1 MQKSLRCFV
10 LAALT
15 VGLASTAAAGELTV
29 KMSDGRVTVIAQDV
43 PLRQILAEWAR
54 VGSTQ
59 MVGADKVV
67 GGPISLQL
75 IDVPEKEA
83 LDILLRTAAGY
94 MTAPRPSAVPGAS
107 LYDRVIILATSRPPA
122 GNPAPQPFN
131 ANQNRPAFPP
141 PMPAQPPPDDDDGDP
156 SDQGPNGPNGPP
168 GTQGPPGMHSSQ
180 ACRSR
185 VRGRTCRRTWRRR
198 TRGRSL
204 RRGLDFSRSRSSRT
218 TPTRRLVRMG
228 GRFPARPGVVVVPW
242 ALEALA
248 ERTGSSNSHVS
259 AFRTGSPTRV
269 VLPVVFYAPITAQSA
284 ALSRTTGARRAAASD
299 RPTRSVGRPMA
310 PRPASRE

>member
-1 MQKSLRCFV
+1 MQKSLRCLV

-15 VGLASTAAAGELTV
+15 VGLASTAVAGELTV

-122 GNPAPQPFN
+122 GNTAPQPFN

-156 SDQGPNGPNGPP
+156 SDQGPNGPP
-168 GTQGPPGMHSSQ
+168 GTQGPPGMQ
-180 ACRSR
+180 QPQPGMPFPGQGPNMPPN
-185 VRGRTCRRTWRRR
+185 V
-198 TRGRSL
+198 
-204 RRGLDFSRSRSSRT
+204 T
-218 TPTRRLVRMG
+218 TPNQGPVTS
-228 GRFPARPGVVVVPW
+228 PRPG
-242 ALEALA
+242 L
-248 ERTGSSNSHVS
+248 
-259 AFRTGSPTRV
+259 
-269 VLPVVFYAPITAQSA
+269 LPQPQQPNNPYAP
-284 ALSRTTGARRAAASD
+284 LG
-299 RPTRSVGRPMA
+299 PNGRPI
-310 PRPASRE
+310 PGPAGRGGGPVGPGGPGGEDRQ